1 VTFTGNA
8 ANLTFTGRVSGA
20 AYREAI
26 GSVDRNSDLVFA
38 NFDGMFKGLIQ
49 DFDTITITGNSSVEF
64 SRKQTLTAD
73 TDFVFNVT
81 SETLNNSAAPGQAMF
96 TVNSFGWTYGDTISV
111 NADASLAAGTYV
123 LVNNWDSAYDV
134 DFTINGVVGQNIV
147 SGNRG
152 FSIGESSNGK
162 LYLQVKDLANGTFS
176 AGAGVT
182 AMDNVTV
189 GSGSGD
195 ALSFGLGSEEVVT
208 SGNTV
213 IDGNVK
219 APYSEA
225 NTFTVASGNTKVNG
239 DFNLSYGDDILDVK
253 AGAEMEITG
262 DLTLGHGNNE
272 MIVGEG
278 AEVTVK
284 GDASFGGGSAKNIIA
299 LEKGAVMN
307 VEGGFS
313 TGTTGSGSALVMDV
327 DSILNNSSGTGNKP
341 IIAVEGVGSLTA
353 DKAGAKAIVNALDY
367 NAGYN
372 STREYSIDGVS
383 VERDVVTQIIGAA
396 TAETSDDV
404 FAALT
409 KVDNSLVVSWGRT
422 EEEAGAALD
431 AFKADSTL
439 NLGEALVAVDD
450 SLLDGFDSTDN
461 LTKKNNGTLA

>member
-1 VTFTGNA
+1 
-8 ANLTFTGRVSGA
+8 
-20 AYREAI
+20 
-26 GSVDRNSDLVFA
+26 
-38 NFDGMFKGLIQ
+38 
-49 DFDTITITGNSSVEF
+49 
-64 SRKQTLTAD
+64 
-73 TDFVFNVT
+73 
-81 SETLNNSAAPGQAMF
+81 MF

-134 DFTINGVVGQNIV
+134 DFTINGVAGQNIV

-162 LYLQVKDLANGTFS
+162 LYLQVKELSSGKFS

-213 IDGNVK
+213 IDGNVN
-219 APYSEA
+219 APYAEA
-225 NTFTVASGNTKVNG
+225 NTFTVAGGNTKVNG
-239 DFNLSYGDDILDVK
+239 DFNLSYGDDTLNVK

-262 DLTLGHGNNE
+262 DLTLGNGNNDVV
-272 MIVGEG
+272 VGEG

-284 GDASFGGGSAKNIIA
+284 GDANFGGGSAKNIIA
-299 LEKGAVMN
+299 MEKGAVMN
-307 VEGGFS
+307 VKGGFS
-313 TGTTGSGSALVMDV
+313 TGTTGTGSALVMDV
-327 DSILNNSSGTGNKP
+327 DSMLNNSNGNGNKP
-341 IIAVEGVGSLTA
+341 VVAVEGVGSLTS
-353 DKAGAKAIVNALDY
+353 DKAGAKAIVNALDWS
-367 NAGYN
+367 AGAN
-372 STREYSIDGVS
+372 TSREYSIDGVK
-383 VERDVVTQIIGAA
+383 VERDAVTQIAGAA

-422 EEEAGAALD
+422 EVEAGAALD
-431 AFKADSTL
+431 ALEADSTL
-439 NLGEALVAVDD
+439 TLGEALVAVDD

-461 LTKKNNGTLA
+461 LNKKSNGTLA